1 MSTNGNADNTNNTG
15 NTDPD
20 GENPGTYPTSDY
32 AERRSTILRIHRIR
46 RDILTALTTYDD
58 IRFHKLPNVDSLYA
72 TTIGCWEVRALDAN
86 LAMRRA
92 KRRLALG
99 RAQINQGLPID
110 RLACEQALDREF
122 ADWTDVLEARR
133 GIVHDTLLAQVRAD
147 RPSATQT
154 AKMHRI
160 FRILARRFHPDLHP
174 GDTSAMDTYLLAQ
187 HYFRD
192 FDLGGLAALEAA
204 TRRSSSPDDAA
215 DDAADE
221 SYANLS
227 TDELLH
233 ECELLESQLQ
243 SARERVE
250 QLKESEDY
258 ILGRN
263 LHDALWVDE
272 QVTPLR
278 ERIEHDKRLEE
289 RYEAQWVAL
298 LRGAREAGD
307 GEAGGGAGDDDGDD
321 DAEDGGKEADDE

>member
-1 MSTNGNADNTNNTG
+1 MSTTGNSNGGNGNSNAGNNGNAG

-20 GENPGTYPTSDY
+20 GENPSAYLSSDY
-32 AERRSTILRIHRIR
+32 AERRSIILRIHRIR
-46 RDILTALTTYDD
+46 RDILDALTTYDD
-58 IRFHKLPNVDSLYA
+58 IRFHKLPNVESLYA

-92 KRRLALG
+92 KRRLAMG
-99 RAQINQGLPID
+99 RARINQGLPID
-110 RLACEQALDREF
+110 EHACEQALDREF

-133 GIVHDTLLAQVRAD
+133 GIVHDTLLAQAQAY
-147 RPSATQT
+147 RPTATQT

-187 HYFRD
+187 RYFRD
-192 FDLGGLAALEAA
+192 FDLGGLAALEVA
-204 TRRSSSPDDAA
+204 TRGSSAPN
-215 DDAADE
+215 DAADE
-221 SYANLS
+221 SYGNLS

-250 QLKESEDY
+250 RLKMSEDY

-263 LHDALWVDE
+263 LHDALWVNKH
-272 QVTPLR
+272 VAPLR
-278 ERIEHDKRLEE
+278 EQIEHDMRLEK
-289 RYEAQWVAL
+289 RYEAQWAAL
-298 LRGAREAGD
+298 LREARGGDAGD
-307 GEAGGGAGDDDGDD
+307 GG
-321 DAEDGGKEADDE
+321 DGGKEADDE